1 MITRIFHMK
10 KYSGLA
16 QNSLLSSTSV
26 LLQRHRQCFMT
37 TSANS
42 TTSNKESDGARKPTD
57 STIDQETT
65 NENLKQQQE
74 EPSND
79 NNNKKN
85 NNNTTTT
92 AGTTTEEKKTNQQE
106 SVGVAVDPE
115 QLVEQI
121 QQKEQEIARLRE
133 VSLRAYAEMENVRKI
148 AQRDVENA
156 RKYSIGAFAKDL
168 LEVADNLERA
178 LQNIPS
184 EKLDPEKGDA
194 IVIGL
199 YEGVKA
205 TNDVLH
211 KVFQRYGIEK
221 YDPMGEK
228 FDPNLHQAMF
238 QVPDE
243 SNNSGVVLAVAK
255 TGYKIQDRVLRPAQV
270 GVSKA
275 VGKDQT

>member
-1 MITRIFHMK
+1 MMITRIFRMK

-16 QNSLLSSTSV
+16 QNSLMSSTSF
-26 LLQRHRQCFMT
+26 LLQRYRQCFMT

-42 TTSNKESDGARKPTD
+42 TTSNKESDGARKPID

-65 NENLKQQQE
+65 DENLKQQQE

-79 NNNKKN
+79 NKKK
-85 NNNTTTT
+85 NNNTTTE
-92 AGTTTEEKKTNQQE
+92 TTTEEKKTNQQE

-243 SNNSGVVLAVAK
+243 SNSSGVVLAVAK

>member
-1 MITRIFHMK
+1 MMITRIFRMK

-16 QNSLLSSTSV
+16 QNSLMSSTSF
-26 LLQRHRQCFMT
+26 LLQRYRQCFMT

-42 TTSNKESDGARKPTD
+42 TTSNKESDGARKPID

-65 NENLKQQQE
+65 DENLKQQQE

-79 NNNKKN
+79 NKKK
-85 NNNTTTT
+85 NNNTTTE
-92 AGTTTEEKKTNQQE
+92 TTTEEKKTNQQE

-205 TNDVLH
+205 TVSRSIVLVH
-211 KVFQRYGIEK
+211 IVDRMVGRMMYYIK
-221 YDPMGEK
+221 YFRGMVLKSMIRWERSLIPIFIKQCFK
-228 FDPNLHQAMF
+228 FLM
-238 QVPDE
+238 
-243 SNNSGVVLAVAK
+243 SRIAVA
-255 TGYKIQDRVLRPAQV
+255 
-270 GVSKA
+270 
-275 VGKDQT
+275 